1 MRISKMSN
9 RVSLPGPQC
18 AVTVIGASDQEV
30 NEVHHI
36 LNELEA
42 EAVGKPIGIIDAM
55 IHSSLEAISGDGHA
69 FEYDIN
75 YRTYAAPLAGEVS

>member
-1 MRISKMSN
+1 MSN
-9 RVSLPGPQC
+9 RVSLSGPQC
-18 AVTVIGASDQEV
+18 MVTLIGASDQETS
-30 NEVHHI
+30 EVHRI
-36 LNELEA
+36 LNGLEV
-42 EAVGKPIGIIDAM
+42 ECVDKPIGIIDAM